1 MVRMIRTTLFISAI
15 LISTTA
21 ISKPDVPIQQCAK
34 WNKQVEEYKD
44 LSRNSDYKEWYRKKQ
59 KEAKE
64 KMMRYNCPPRHNEY
78 FK

>member
-1 MVRMIRTTLFISAI
+1 MIKTALFITTI
-15 LISTTA
+15 LISSTA
-21 ISKPDVPIQQCAK
+21 SAKPEVPIEQCAK
-34 WNKQVEEYKD
+34 WNKQVEEYKNINRD
-44 LSRNSDYKEWYRKKQ
+44 SYYKKWYRKKQ

>member
-1 MVRMIRTTLFISAI
+1 MIRTTLFISAI

-21 ISKPDVPIQQCAK
+21 NSKPQVSIEQCAK
-34 WNKQVEEYKD
+34 WNKQVEEYED
-44 LSRNSDYKEWYRKKQ
+44 LRLNSGYKKWYRKKQ

-64 KMMRYNCPPRHNEY
+64 KMMRYNCPTRHNEY